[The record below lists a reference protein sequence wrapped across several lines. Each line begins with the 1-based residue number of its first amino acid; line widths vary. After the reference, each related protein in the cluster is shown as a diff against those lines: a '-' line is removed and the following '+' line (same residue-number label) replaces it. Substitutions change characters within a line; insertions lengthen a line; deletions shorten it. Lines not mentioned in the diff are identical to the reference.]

1 MSRRGNQHAGWKHLH
16 GDLAG
21 GGSRIQRTPRS
32 LYHPIVLLNVIKSLT
47 QVSEAV
53 ALGRENPD
61 PVLRYSLLPCVRC
74 CPESAM
80 GGPSPP
86 SLCDHHLPHPLSCAW
101 LG

>member
-21 GGSRIQRTPRS
+21 GGSPIQRTARS

-47 QVSEAV
+47 QVTEAV
-53 ALGRENPD
+53 VLGRENPD
-61 PVLRYSLLPCVRC
+61 PALLPCVRC

-80 GGPSPP
+80 GAPAPH
-86 SLCDHHLPHPLSCAW
+86 LCATTACSIL
-101 LG
+101 